1 MAKKKGAPERFE
13 VGVVVGKRT
22 AGKFL
27 EVVDAC
33 DYGNRKLT
41 ADQKKF
47 RALVGCIRF
56 MYEVSKSWN
65 DAYDHAEKVTGI
77 RKATFKIT
85 ATPSRQPPHQNSSNY
100 PVIPVLNVKGIEEDD
115 KPVYYSEKLLQR
127 DIACMLVFGRF
138 LGIELTM
145 NDVLNQTKEAK
156 EKTSLIINTMIYY
169 AHVILIDRGKRN
181 IRDMGFVVK
190 TNETPSSEDYLPL
203 VCTSTWK
210 EFIEEFLR
218 PFCQDVYFKR

>member
-1 MAKKKGAPERFE
+1 MAKKKGSVERFD
-13 VGVVVGKRT
+13 VGVIVGKRT

-27 EVVDAC
+27 EIVDAC
-33 DYGNRKLT
+33 DYGDLKLNQS
-41 ADQKKF
+41 QKQY

-56 MYEVSKSWN
+56 MYEVAKSWK
-65 DAYDHAEKVTGI
+65 DADDYAEKHTGY
-77 RKATFKIT
+77 RKSTFKIT
-85 ATPSRQPPHQNSSNY
+85 ATPTRQPPHQHNSNY

-115 KPVYYSEKLLQR
+115 KPVHYSERLLQR

-138 LGIELTM
+138 LGIHLTM
-145 NDVLNQTKEAK
+145 NDVLNQTREAK
-156 EKTSLIINTMIYY
+156 KKTSLIINTMIYY

-203 VCTSTWK
+203 ICTSTWK
-210 EFIEEFLR
+210 DFIEEFLR
-218 PFCQDVYFKR
+218 PFCQEVYFKR